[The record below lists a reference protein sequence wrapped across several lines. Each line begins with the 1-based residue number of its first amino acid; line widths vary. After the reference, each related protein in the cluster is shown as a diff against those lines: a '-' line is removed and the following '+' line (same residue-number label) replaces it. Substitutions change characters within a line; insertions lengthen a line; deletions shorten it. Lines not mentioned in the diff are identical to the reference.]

1 MEADEIRAALV
12 EGLASLELAQRRF
25 TELLAELDGLVG
37 IQVPRQGRWTPAM
50 VDQLWASVA
59 HLPGVRALFEVTA
72 DHPNQAVSF
81 GQVLARSGLTPLQQR
96 NEHAVFSR
104 TAARLFG
111 EKRWPIE
118 NWQSG
123 PGVEGKTSVLYRMG
137 GTVATWWHEIVAER
151 TGVSEAARHGER

>member
-1 MEADEIRAALV
+1 MDADEIRAALV

-25 TELLAELDGLVG
+25 TELLAGLDGRVG
-37 IQVPRQGRWTPAM
+37 IQVPRQGRWTPTM

-81 GQVLARSGLTPLQQR
+81 EEVLARSGLTPLQQR
-96 NEHAVFSR
+96 NEHAVLSR

-123 PGVEGKTSVLYRMG
+123 PGTEGKTSVLYRMP
-137 GTVATWWHEIVAER
+137 GTIGEWWHKI
-151 TGVSEAARHGER
+151 TGDAPGAAPNGT